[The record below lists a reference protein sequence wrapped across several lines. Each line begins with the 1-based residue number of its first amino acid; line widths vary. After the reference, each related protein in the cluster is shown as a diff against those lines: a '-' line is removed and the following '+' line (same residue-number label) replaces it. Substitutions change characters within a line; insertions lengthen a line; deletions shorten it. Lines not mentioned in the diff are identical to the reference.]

1 MKRQTS
7 LTPRRAR
14 LLFLLALAG
23 SLAGTLLGPR
33 LVGAFRGA
41 PEWLLPAILMGAVL
55 LAMVAGYA
63 ALHMQLGPPTPGRE
77 R

>member
-23 SLAGTLLGPR
+23 SLTGTLLGPR
-33 LVGAFRGA
+33 LVGALRGA

-63 ALHMQLGPPTPGRE
+63 ALHMGLGEKRH
-77 R
+77 

>member
-7 LTPRRAR
+7 LTPRRER

-23 SLAGTLLGPR
+23 SLTGTLLGPR
-33 LVGAFRGA
+33 LVGALRGA

-63 ALHMQLGPPTPGRE
+63 ALHMGLGEKRH
-77 R
+77 

>member
-1 MKRQTS
+1 MKQPAS
-7 LTPRRAR
+7 LTPRSAR
-14 LLFLLALAG
+14 LLFLLALAA

-63 ALHMQLGPPTPGRE
+63 ALHMGLGEKRH
-77 R
+77 